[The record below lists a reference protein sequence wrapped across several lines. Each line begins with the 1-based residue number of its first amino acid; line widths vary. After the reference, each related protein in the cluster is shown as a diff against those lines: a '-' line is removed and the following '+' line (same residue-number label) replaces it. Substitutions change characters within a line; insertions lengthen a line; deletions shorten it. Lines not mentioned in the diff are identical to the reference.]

1 MGCLPIQITARCKYF
16 NDRKCLQDQNFD
28 SQNYNKKIAK
38 LLPKLQ
44 KSLPGSL
51 LLYADT
57 YKPLMD
63 MINNPQKYGKE
74 FSHNFLK
81 LYYCVIL
88 DWGLFFG
95 ETGFV
100 ETNRGCCGTGFVE
113 TASLCNI
120 KTPPCGNLS
129 HFLFWDS
136 VHPSQAG
143 YQHVAKYL
151 KKTVLSLLLKHHG
164 LWYIQ

>member
-63 MINNPQKYGKE
+63 MINNPHKYGKE
-74 FSHNFLK
+74 FSHNFLN
-81 LYYCVIL
+81 LYY
-88 DWGLFFG
+88 
-95 ETGFV
+95 
-100 ETNRGCCGTGFVE
+100 
-113 TASLCNI
+113 
-120 KTPPCGNLS
+120 
-129 HFLFWDS
+129 
-136 VHPSQAG
+136 
-143 YQHVAKYL
+143 
-151 KKTVLSLLLKHHG
+151 
-164 LWYIQ
+164 

>member
-1 MGCLPIQITARCKYF
+1 MLIGGLPPMGCLPIQITARCKYF

-44 KSLPGSL
+44 KSLPGSI

-74 FSHNFLK
+74 FSHNFLN
-81 LYYCVIL
+81 LYYCVI
-88 DWGLFFG
+88 
-95 ETGFV
+95 
-100 ETNRGCCGTGFVE
+100 
-113 TASLCNI
+113 
-120 KTPPCGNLS
+120 
-129 HFLFWDS
+129 
-136 VHPSQAG
+136 
-143 YQHVAKYL
+143 
-151 KKTVLSLLLKHHG
+151 
-164 LWYIQ
+164 